1 MKAKTTAKTSPKNNK
16 TAPKKAPITKKTG
29 NSAVKQTKTAP
40 VKSASTRA
48 TAPKTEKPIP
58 KKVQKAEELRLN
70 NQKDMQ
76 QLSRTINTWEEKSQ
90 GCSSASERR
99 EINKHY
105 KSKVEE
111 LEKKE
116 QASYKKYSDYVDDH
130 FTKEQRKEALKKSG
144 NFMSK
149 HFTNALATGNKNGKK

>member
-16 TAPKKAPITKKTG
+16 
-29 NSAVKQTKTAP
+29 
-40 VKSASTRA
+40 

-70 NQKDMQ
+70 NQKDLQ
-76 QLSRTINTWEEKSQ
+76 KLSRAINAWEEKSQ

-99 EINKHY
+99 EINRTY
-105 KSKVEE
+105 KAKVDE
-111 LEKKE
+111 LEKKV

-149 HFTNALATGNKNGKK
+149 HFTNALASGNKNGKK